1 MFTRRNEKMAKA
13 VEPFWIHSDKGAD
26 IMQFLEDMLCV
37 AVPTTTFF
45 FKDAPTEMRRAV
57 LAEMQHKMNA
67 ALIAAQNQLLT
78 HDMPKD
84 PPPLQ

>member
-1 MFTRRNEKMAKA
+1 MFTRRNEKMEKA

-26 IMQFLEDMLCV
+26 IMQFFEDMLCV

-45 FKDAPTEMRRAV
+45 FKDSPVEMRMEV
-57 LAEMQHKMNA
+57 LREMQRKMNA

-84 PPPLQ
+84 PGPLQ